1 MMPRN
6 SAVFPDFAN
15 FKEYR
20 KFKNLCKL
28 IDMNNHYMSFKDR
41 ISTDCQGWKP
51 TKNSLIA

>member
-6 SAVFPDFAN
+6 SVVFPDFAN

-20 KFKNLCKL
+20 KFKNLCKI

-41 ISTDCQGWKP
+41 ISTDC
-51 TKNSLIA
+51 